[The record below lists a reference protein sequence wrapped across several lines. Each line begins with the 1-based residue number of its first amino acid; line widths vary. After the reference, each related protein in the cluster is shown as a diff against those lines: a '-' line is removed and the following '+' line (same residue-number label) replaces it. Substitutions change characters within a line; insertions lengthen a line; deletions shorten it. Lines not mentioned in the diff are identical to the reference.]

1 MINMIIEQWE
11 VRGCPPAAGWGRG
24 RIGNGVRIPDR
35 TAAVLPS
42 EAQNAIGSNPRRP
55 RDAMKLSQKTCLR
68 SAYQIFGLKRD
79 MFLSCARCGC
89 SRGRRLRYC
98 VDCGIYRELAGV
110 SRFYVCPFRENTRFP
125 AARRIGRRTR
135 RHRLVPGCRA
145 HVVPGCRRGVPSPQ
159 ASGAS
164 SFPLG
169 RRPGFGIAGNR
180 GLKGFSII

>member
-1 MINMIIEQWE
+1 M
-11 VRGCPPAAGWGRG
+11 PPVPVGGG

-42 EAQNAIGSNPRRP
+42 EAQDAIGSNPRRP

-98 VDCGIYRELAGV
+98 IDCGIYRNWPVYPAFMSVHSGKTCVFRCSAHWSPNAPTPAGTRLPCARG
-110 SRFYVCPFRENTRFP
+110 SRLPTGSAVP
-125 AARRIGRRTR
+125 AGPR
-135 RHRLVPGCRA
+135 
-145 HVVPGCRRGVPSPQ
+145 PSRPT
-159 ASGAS
+159 
-164 SFPLG
+164 PLG
-169 RRPGFGIAGNR
+169 AGPASASPGTGV
-180 GLKGFSII
+180 